1 MGNKFFRSI
10 LIVISF
16 LAASVGLA
24 SCGSTYT
31 PSYDNLS
38 FVVISEEEKICEVTE
53 YKKYYNDERDNNIY
67 IPKIWNDYKVTS
79 IGESAFF
86 GCESL
91 SFQGC
96 TSLSSIVIPK
106 SVTSIGDDA
115 FNGCTSLSSIVIPD
129 SVTSIGNAAFQ
140 KCSSLSSVTI
150 GNGVASIGEYA
161 FSFCPSLS
169 SIVIPDSVTSIGH
182 DAFYD
187 CASLSS
193 VTIGNGVTSIG
204 ESAFQGCT
212 SLSDVYYTGTKVQ
225 WNAISID
232 FYNDELE
239 YATIH
244 YNYVGK

>member
-38 FVVISEEEKICEVTE
+38 FAVISEEEKICEVNG

-91 SFQGC
+91 SSIVIPNSVTSIGGSAFRKCTSLSSISIPKSVTSIGNLAFSDC
-96 TSLSSIVIPK
+96 TSLSSIVIPN
-106 SVTSIGDDA
+106 SVTSLG
-115 FNGCTSLSSIVIPD
+115 G
-129 SVTSIGNAAFQ
+129 
-140 KCSSLSSVTI
+140 
-150 GNGVASIGEYA
+150 
-161 FSFCPSLS
+161 
-169 SIVIPDSVTSIGH
+169 
-182 DAFYD
+182 
-187 CASLSS
+187 
-193 VTIGNGVTSIG
+193 
-204 ESAFQGCT
+204 
-212 SLSDVYYTGTKVQ
+212 
-225 WNAISID
+225 
-232 FYNDELE
+232 
-239 YATIH
+239 
-244 YNYVGK
+244 YVFHNFLHGPRLCRAPQTF

>member
-24 SCGSTYT
+24 SCGNTYT

-38 FVVISEEEKICEVTE
+38 FAVISEEEKICEVNG

-91 SFQGC
+91 S
-96 TSLSSIVIPK
+96 SIVIPN
-106 SVTSIGDDA
+106 SVTSIGEFA
-115 FNGCTSLSSIVIPD
+115 FLGCS
-129 SVTSIGNAAFQ
+129 
-140 KCSSLSSVTI
+140 
-150 GNGVASIGEYA
+150 
-161 FSFCPSLS
+161 
-169 SIVIPDSVTSIGH
+169 
-182 DAFYD
+182 
-187 CASLSS
+187 
-193 VTIGNGVTSIG
+193 
-204 ESAFQGCT
+204 
-212 SLSDVYYTGTKVQ
+212 SLSDVYYIGSKEQ

-232 FYNDELE
+232 SNNVELKS
-239 YATIH
+239 ATIH
-244 YNYVGK
+244 YNYMG

>member
-24 SCGSTYT
+24 SCGNTYT

-38 FVVISEEEKICEVTE
+38 FAVISEEEKICEVNG

-67 IPKIWNDYKVTS
+67 IPKMWNDYKVTS

-91 SFQGC
+91 SSIVIPNSVTSIGGSAFWKCTSLSSISIPKSVTSIGYGAFLGC

-106 SVTSIGDDA
+106 SVTSLGGYV
-115 FNGCTSLSSIVIPD
+115 F
-129 SVTSIGNAAFQ
+129 
-140 KCSSLSSVTI
+140 
-150 GNGVASIGEYA
+150 
-161 FSFCPSLS
+161 
-169 SIVIPDSVTSIGH
+169 H
-182 DAFYD
+182 D

-204 ESAFQGCT
+204 RAAFYECT
-212 SLSDVYYTGTKVQ
+212 SLSDVYYIGSEEQ

-232 FYNDELE
+232 STNDRLKS
-239 YATIH
+239 ATIH
-244 YNYVGK
+244 YNYNGK

>member
-1 MGNKFFRSI
+1 MENKFLKSI

-24 SCGSTYT
+24 SCGNTYT

-38 FVVISEEEKICEVTE
+38 FAVISEEEKICEVNG

-91 SFQGC
+91 SSIVIPNSVTSIGGSAFRKC
-96 TSLSSIVIPK
+96 TSLSSISIPK
-106 SVTSIGDDA
+106 SVTSIG
-115 FNGCTSLSSIVIPD
+115 NL
-129 SVTSIGNAAFQ
+129 
-140 KCSSLSSVTI
+140 
-150 GNGVASIGEYA
+150 A
-161 FSFCPSLS
+161 FS
-169 SIVIPDSVTSIGH
+169 D
-182 DAFYD
+182 
-187 CASLSS
+187 
-193 VTIGNGVTSIG
+193 
-204 ESAFQGCT
+204 CT
-212 SLSDVYYTGTKVQ
+212 SLSDVYYIGSEEQ

-232 FYNDELE
+232 SSNDRLKS
-239 YATIH
+239 ATIH